1 MNDIDRG
8 SINFKG
14 ELLRKTIHLFSLS
27 IPIIYSFISKTT
39 ALSILVPLTI
49 ISVAIDF
56 GRYYIKKLND
66 IVLKIFGYILREH
79 ENDFKKKNLNGASY
93 VLIAATIT
101 LWIFPKI
108 FFITAFATLIISDT
122 AAALFGRKFGKHKF
136 LSKSLEGTLAFFI
149 SGCIVVFFTP
159 KIANVPE
166 EYVIGFVA
174 IAVGA
179 IFENIS
185 YGWADDNLT
194 IPLSIGFTLW
204 GLYSYFLPALT
215 F

>member
-1 MNDIDRG
+1 MSEIDKG
-8 SINFKG
+8 TINFKG

-39 ALSILVPLTI
+39 ALSILIPLTI
-49 ISVAIDF
+49 VSVTIDF

-66 IVLKIFGYILREH
+66 VVQKIFGYILREH

-93 VLIAATIT
+93 VLIAATLT

-122 AAALFGRKFGKHKF
+122 SAALIGRKFGKHKF
-136 LSKSLEGTLAFFI
+136 LSKSLEGTLAFFV
-149 SGCIVVFFTP
+149 SGCIVIFFTP
-159 KIANVPE
+159 KVANLPE
-166 EYVIGFVA
+166 EYIIGFVA

-179 IFENIS
+179 IIENIS

-204 GLYSYFLPALT
+204 GLYAYFLPTLT

>member
-8 SINFKG
+8 TINFKG

-39 ALSILVPLTI
+39 ALSILIPLTI
-49 ISVAIDF
+49 ISVSIDF

-66 IVLKIFGYILREH
+66 IVQKIFGYILREH

-108 FFITAFATLIISDT
+108 FFITAFTTLIISDT
-122 AAALFGRKFGKHKF
+122 AAALIGRKFGKHKF
-136 LSKSLEGTLAFFI
+136 LSKSLEGTLAFFVF
-149 SGCIVVFFTP
+149 GCIVVFFTP
-159 KIANVPE
+159 KIANLPE
-166 EYVIGFVA
+166 EYLIGFAA

-179 IFENIS
+179 IIENIS